1 MQQPHCALQL
11 NPPPGQWSL
20 DIAAITAVAV
30 RAISLCG
37 DCLVDGVKVG
47 IRWHV
52 SARRHSLINSI

>member
-47 IRWHV
+47 IGWHV